1 LEFKFKINNESWNT
15 SAKPIKFDD
24 LKWLEVKVL
33 CMFVDEFSYYPQ
45 QKNLENAE
53 EISKGNQFSKAILSF
68 IQVEQTDEENDLKS
82 REKKLVNHLKWVARK
97 NKTNFIVLHSFAHLS
112 ESKASPEFT
121 KELFNEAEK
130 RLLNAGYLV
139 AQTPFGYFLD
149 LNIKAPGF
157 SQARIWASL

>member
-1 LEFKFKINNESWNT
+1 M
-15 SAKPIKFDD
+15 
-24 LKWLEVKVL
+24 KVL
-33 CMFVDEFSYYPQ
+33 CMFVDEFSYFPQ
-45 QKNLENAE
+45 QKNLQDTE
-53 EISKGNQFSKAILSF
+53 EVLTGKQFSKAILSF

-97 NKTNFIVLHSFAHLS
+97 NETNSVILHSFAHLS

-130 RLLNAGYLV
+130 RLLNAGYSV

-149 LNIKAPGF
+149 LNIKAPGV

>member
-1 LEFKFKINNESWNT
+1 MNQGILPQNQLNLLQQKHLT
-15 SAKPIKFDD
+15 
-24 LKWLEVKVL
+24 VKVL
-33 CMFVDEFSYYPQ
+33 TMFVDEFSYYPQ
-45 QKNLENAE
+45 QKNLENTE
-53 EISKGNQFSKAILSF
+53 DITEGKQFSKAILSF
-68 IQVEQTDEENDLKS
+68 IQVEQIDEENDLKS

-97 NKTNFIVLHSFAHLS
+97 NETNSIILHSFAHLS

>member
-1 LEFKFKINNESWNT
+1 
-15 SAKPIKFDD
+15 
-24 LKWLEVKVL
+24 
-33 CMFVDEFSYYPQ
+33 MFVDEFSYYPQ
-45 QKNLENAE
+45 QKNLENVE
-53 EISKGNQFSKAILSF
+53 EIVIGGQFSKAILSF
-68 IQVEQTDEENDLKS
+68 IQVEQSDEENDLKS

-97 NKTNFIVLHSFAHLS
+97 NETNSIILHSFAHLS

-130 RLLNAGYLV
+130 RLQKGGYSV

-157 SQARIWASL
+157 SLARIWANL